1 MIHCF
6 FFLKTSHQAFLYL
19 VRKLAHILSFPPT
32 IRRKK
37 SWCCYALLFKIGI
50 SNERHEKQRFLHN
63 LLGKKGEKKAVF
75 FLKPAFYLSCFY
87 ARWDILAYQI
97 FLTLLSFSLC
107 AKCFNCFKDIRKTYN
122 WVKIQ
127 LDQRNFIHCQ
137 FSSHACQ
144 KLIFWFKMHLSLVCS
159 NKRIKVSYNFMK
171 LLSTHSQ
178 SFAYCVK

>member
-1 MIHCF
+1 M
-6 FFLKTSHQAFLYL
+6 
-19 VRKLAHILSFPPT
+19 RKLAHILSFPPT

-159 NKRIKVSYNFMK
+159 NKRIKVSYNFIK